1 VLGLIGIVLS
11 LVLLIVLAYRGIN
24 VLVLAPLMA
33 LLATV
38 FAGGLPLLATYTQ
51 VFMTALGNYAITY
64 FPLFLLGAIFGK
76 LMDDSGGAAAIARFI
91 VDRLGER
98 QAILAIVLSC
108 GILTYGGVSLF
119 VVAFAVFPI
128 AAALF
133 RAAGVP
139 KRLIPA
145 TIGLGS
151 FTFTMTALPGTPAI
165 QNAIPAPFFGTDAFA
180 APGLGIIA
188 GLIMFGG
195 GTAWLSYR
203 SKRLR
208 AAGEGYLDQT
218 SEPGP
223 TTGDDTDPASGAAG
237 GGGTGR
243 PAAPADGGSAPGP
256 TAYAS
261 VGGTGADDGAG
272 SSVVT
277 QERSA
282 AAPEAQAP
290 SRSLPPAWLAFLPIV
305 VVVALNYA
313 LVTWVFPAMDTSYLG
328 EEAYGST
335 DIDTVGGIWAII
347 VALVAACVLILALN
361 WKRFGDVKESVNAG
375 TMGSLLPVF
384 NTSSEVG
391 YGAVIASLPAFRL
404 VRDAVLGVS
413 DNPVISL
420 AVAVNVLAGITG
432 SASGGMSIALQTLG
446 DTFRDLAESQGISLE
461 LMHRVT
467 VIASGGFDALPHNGA
482 VITLLA
488 ICGLTHRQSYKDIAV
503 VAVVIPVLALIVV
516 IALGTVFG
524 GF

>member
-1 VLGLIGIVLS
+1 MLGLIGIVLS

-38 FAGGLPLLATYTQ
+38 FAGGTPLLATYTQ

-133 RAAGVP
+133 RAADVP

-165 QNAIPAPFFGTDAFA
+165 QNAIPAPFFGTNAFA

-203 SKRLR
+203 SKRAR
-208 AAGEGYLDQT
+208 AAGEGYLD
-218 SEPGP
+218 EPSVQRSTDGADGAGP
-223 TTGDDTDPASGAAG
+223 R
-237 GGGTGR
+237 GTGR
-243 PAAPADGGSAPGP
+243 PAAPATGGTAPGP

-261 VGGTGADDGAG
+261 TGAAPVDEPAGTSVATAQPVDDAQEDVPD
-272 SSVVT
+272 SSGG
-277 QERSA
+277 QR
-282 AAPEAQAP
+282 
-290 SRSLPPAWLAFLPIV
+290 PPVLLAFVPIV
-305 VVVALNYA
+305 VVVALNYV
-313 LVTWVFPAMDTSYLG
+313 LVTWVFPSMDTSYLA
-328 EEAYGST
+328 EDAYGAT
-335 DIDTVGGIWAII
+335 DIETVGGIWAII

-361 WKRFGDVKESVNAG
+361 WRRFTDVKGSVNEG

-420 AVAVNVLAGITG
+420 AVSVNVLAGITG

-446 DTFRDLAESQGISLE
+446 ETFRDLASEQGISLE

-467 VIASGGFDALPHNGA
+467 AIASGGFDALPHNGA

-503 VAVVIPVLALIVV
+503 VAVLIPVLALVVV
-516 IALGTVFG
+516 IALGTLLG